1 MTRASISTQVL
12 AAALLFLLG
21 CTASQRVGSDCPEEG
36 PCIESAITDDEGELP
51 SAPTRGGE
59 IDKVDILFVVDDS
72 GSMKEEQDLFAAQL
86 PRLLSTLRSGDSDGA
101 GNPEFRGVSDVHVG
115 VVSTDMGL
123 PGIEGIEK
131 CQELGDDAKLLTGTT
146 ACLGGDAR
154 FLDTTTFTDDGAASE
169 AMQCMARLGTDGC
182 GFEQQLE
189 AGLKALWPSSDDGVT
204 FLPGVN
210 GEGANGHG
218 DGDGANAGFL
228 RDDSLLIVITLTDE
242 DDCSRID
249 NGILRPPAFLEAG
262 DPLLSQG
269 LNLRCHANPDA
280 LYDVERYVAGLKALR
295 AYHDLVM
302 FFAIAGMPPE
312 SVNDSTVAG
321 YSFEDRSERE
331 AFYDALLAHPMM
343 QPTSDTQGTES
354 PDDDTLVPVCDTP
367 IGRAYPAQRLVQVA
381 RDFGVN
387 GMVQSICEPDFS
399 GPMSTI
405 LRSIGRRL
413 GPPEI

>member
-1 MTRASISTQVL
+1 MTRASISIAAL
-12 AAALLFLLG
+12 AAALPLPFG
-21 CTASQRVGSDCPEEG
+21 CTAPQRVGSDCPDDG

-51 SAPTRGGE
+51 SAPTRSGD

-72 GSMKEEQDLFAAQL
+72 GSMKEEQDLFAEQL
-86 PRLLSTLRSGDSDGA
+86 PRLLQTLRTGDSDGA

-123 PGIEGIEK
+123 PGIVGIEK
-131 CQELGDDAKLLTGTT
+131 CQDLGDDAVLLTGNS
-146 ACLGGDAR
+146 ACLSGDAR
-154 FLDTTTFTDDGAASE
+154 FMDASAFPDDGTANE

-189 AGLKALWPSSDDGVT
+189 AGLKALWPSGDDRVS
-204 FLPGVN
+204 FLPDMTGN
-210 GEGANGHG
+210 GSTGH
-218 DGDGANAGFL
+218 GDGANAGFL
-228 RDDSLLIVITLTDE
+228 RDDSLVIVIVLSDE
-242 DDCSRID
+242 DDCSRND

-269 LNLRCHANPDA
+269 LNVRCHANPDR
-280 LYDVERYVAGLKALR
+280 LYGVERYVNGLKSLR
-295 AYHDLVM
+295 AYDDLVM

-312 SVNDSTVAG
+312 SVNDGAVAG
-321 YSFEDRSERE
+321 YSFEDRAERE

-343 QPTSDTQGTES
+343 QPTVDTLGTPS
-354 PDDDTLVPVCDTP
+354 PDDDVLVPVCDTP
-367 IGRAYPAQRLVQVA
+367 IGRAYPAQRLIQVA
-381 RDFGVN
+381 RDFGAN

-413 GPPEI
+413 GPPEL